1 MTAAVAFAQE
11 NRGRFVEELK
21 ALLRI
26 PSISTD
32 PERVGDVRRAAEF
45 VAAELKRIGMENV
58 RLIETTTPEEVIA
71 DAAGQAR
78 LVRARIGHP
87 LVYADWLHA
96 APAADGA
103 PAAGGKPRPTVLCYG
118 HYDVQP
124 AEPLEEWKSPP
135 FEPTERNGNLY
146 ARGAVD
152 DKGQMWMHVK
162 ALESLMEAG
171 GGKLPVNVRVIVEG
185 EEEVGGEGIAA
196 FVRQHGDQLK
206 ADVAL
211 VSDTEMFAPELPT
224 LCVGLRGM
232 IYTEIEARGA
242 RTDLHSGMYGGA
254 APNPFVALAQVIAK
268 LKDENGKILI
278 PGFYDNV
285 EKPTLA
291 ELKAWKALPFDEEH
305 YRETEVGSISLTGE
319 PGLSVLERTWARP
332 TLDVHGMPGGFIG
345 AGAKTVIPAKAVAK
359 VSMRLVPDM
368 TPAESFAKYKAYV
381 ESLTPKGIVLEVRL
395 IHSGDPI
402 VVSTDNEFV
411 KAATEA
417 MHAVFGKETVF
428 VRGGG
433 SIPIVGDFVRE
444 LKTPTVMMGFGLPDD
459 NLHAPNEKFHLA
471 NFHRGI
477 ESIVRFL
484 SGVGA

>member
-1 MTAAVAFAQE
+1 MEFWRYIMATKRVEAAVGFAQE
-11 NRGRFVEELK
+11 NRARFVEELK

-26 PSISTD
+26 PSVSTL
-32 PERVGDVRRAAEF
+32 PEHAGDVRAAAEF
-45 VAAELKRIGMENV
+45 VAAELRRIGMEHV
-58 RLIETTTPEEVIA
+58 RLIETATAKHP
-71 DAAGQAR
+71 G
-78 LVRARIGHP
+78 GHP

-96 APAADGA
+96 APAADGK
-103 PAAGGKPRPTVLCYG
+103 AAATVLCYG

-124 AEPLEEWKSPP
+124 AEPLDEWKTPP
-135 FEPTERNGNLY
+135 FEPTERDGNIY

-162 ALESLMEAG
+162 ALESLMAAG
-171 GGKLPVNVRVIVEG
+171 DGKLPVNVRVIVEG

-196 FVRQHGDQLK
+196 FVREHGDELR

-211 VSDTEMFAPELPT
+211 VSDTEMFAAELPT

-268 LKDENGKILI
+268 LKDAEGKILI
-278 PGFYDNV
+278 PGFYDKV
-285 EKPTLA
+285 QKPTDA

-305 YRETEVGSISLTGE
+305 YRETEVGSTALTGE
-319 PGLSVLERTWARP
+319 AGYSVLERTWARP

-345 AGAKTVIPAKAVAK
+345 AGAKTVIPARAVAK

-368 TPAESFAKYKAYV
+368 TPAESFGQYKAYV
-381 ESLTPKGIVLEVRL
+381 ESICPKGIVLEVRL
-395 IHSGDPI
+395 IHAGDAI
-402 VVSTDNEFV
+402 VVSTDNAYV
-411 KAATEA
+411 QAATDA
-417 MHAVFGKETVF
+417 MREVFGKETVF

-471 NFHRGI
+471 NFYRGI

-484 SGVGA
+484 GGLGA

>member
-1 MTAAVAFAQE
+1 VTTNGVTGAVAFAQE
-11 NRGRFVEELK
+11 NKARFVEELK

-26 PSISTD
+26 PSVSTL
-32 PERVGDVRRAAEF
+32 PEHFGDVRAAAAF
-45 VAAELKRIGMENV
+45 VAVELKRIGMENV
-58 RLIETTTPEEVIA
+58 RLIETSTEEKVIA
-71 DAAGQAR
+71 DAVGHALIVPG
-78 LVRARIGHP
+78 RIGHP

-96 APAADGA
+96 EPAADGK
-103 PAAGGKPRPTVLCYG
+103 AAPTVLCYG

-124 AEPLEEWKSPP
+124 AEPLDEWKSPP
-135 FEPTERNGNLY
+135 FEPTERNGNIY

-162 ALESLMEAG
+162 ALEALFAAG
-171 GGKLPVNVRVIVEG
+171 DGKLPVNVRVIVEG
-185 EEEVGGEGIAA
+185 EEEVGGEGIAS
-196 FVRQHGDQLK
+196 FVREHGEALK

-232 IYTEIEARGA
+232 IYTEIEVRGA

-254 APNPFVALAQVIAK
+254 APNPFVALSQIIAK
-268 LKDENGKILI
+268 LKDADGKILI

-285 EKPTLA
+285 AKPTA
-291 ELKAWKALPFDEEH
+291 DELKAWRALPFDEEH
-305 YRETEVGSISLTGE
+305 YRETEVGSVTLTGE
-319 PGLSVLERTWARP
+319 PGYSVLERTWARP

-345 AGAKTVIPAKAVAK
+345 AGAKTVIPAKALAK

-381 ESLTPKGIVLEVRL
+381 ESIVPKGVEIEVRM

-402 VVSTDNEFV
+402 VVSTDNIYV

-417 MHAVFGKETVF
+417 MHEVFGKETVF

-444 LKTPTVMMGFGLPDD
+444 LKIPTVMMGFGLPDD

-471 NFHRGI
+471 NFYRGI

-484 SGVGA
+484 GALAS

>member
-1 MTAAVAFAQE
+1 MAEIAAAVEFARKNE
-11 NRGRFVEELK
+11 ARFVEELK

-26 PSISTD
+26 PSVSTL
-32 PERVGDVRRAAEF
+32 PEHAGDVRRAAEF

-58 RLIETTTPEEVIA
+58 RLIETASVEHP
-71 DAAGQAR
+71 G
-78 LVRARIGHP
+78 GHP
-87 LVYADWLHA
+87 LVYADWLRAGA
-96 APAADGA
+96 AA
-103 PAAGGKPRPTVLCYG
+103 PTVLCYG

-124 AEPLEEWKSPP
+124 AEPLDEWKSPP

-162 ALESLMEAG
+162 ALESLFAACNG
-171 GGKLPVNVRVIVEG
+171 RLPVNVRVIVEG
-185 EEEVGGEGIAA
+185 EEEVGGEGIAQ
-196 FVRQHGDQLK
+196 FVRKHGDQLR

-211 VSDTEMFAPELPT
+211 VSDTEMFAPEMPT

-232 IYTEIEARGA
+232 IYTEIEVRGA

-254 APNPFVALAQVIAK
+254 APNPFVALAQIIAK
-268 LKDENGKILI
+268 LKDPEGKILI
-278 PGFYDNV
+278 PGFYDKV
-285 EKPTLA
+285 EKPTA
-291 ELKAWKALPFDEEH
+291 DELKAWKALPFDEEH
-305 YRETEVGSISLTGE
+305 YRRTEVGSKELTGE
-319 PGLSVLERTWARP
+319 PGYSVLERTWARP

-345 AGAKTVIPAKAVAK
+345 AGAKTVIPARALAK

-381 ESLTPKGIVLEVRL
+381 ESIVPKGVEVEVRM

-402 VVSTDNEFV
+402 VVSTDNQFV
-411 KAATEA
+411 KASTGA
-417 MHAVFGKETVF
+417 MREVFGKDTVY

-444 LKTPTVMMGFGLPDD
+444 LKIPTVMMGFGLPDD
-459 NLHAPNEKFHLA
+459 NLHAPNEKFNLA

-477 ESIVRFL
+477 ESIVRFF
-484 SGVGA
+484 GNVGA